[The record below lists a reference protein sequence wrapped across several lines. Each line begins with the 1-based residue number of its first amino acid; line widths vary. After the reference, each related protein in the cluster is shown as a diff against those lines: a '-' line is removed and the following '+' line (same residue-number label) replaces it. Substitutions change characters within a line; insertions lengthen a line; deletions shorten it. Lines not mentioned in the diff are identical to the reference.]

1 MDEKVLRL
9 AERAL
14 TISYKEKMAHLG
26 SVLSSLP
33 IIWDIFTTKKEEDSF
48 VLSNGHAGLALYTV
62 LEELYGFDAEALFE
76 CNGVHPIR
84 STYIDCSTGSLGC
97 GLPIAAGI
105 ALGNPNKVHCIISD
119 GECAEGSI
127 WEALRFINDFNVNN
141 LSVYLDMN
149 GLSAYGSIDE
159 ALLEKRLKAFYPGI
173 IIRRNP
179 LKQFDFINGLNY
191 HYKIL
196 NEKEYNVMRGSG
208 IYA

>member
-1 MDEKVLRL
+1 MVEKVLRL
-9 AERAL
+9 ANRAL
-14 TISYKEKMAHLG
+14 AISYKKKISHLG
-26 SVLSSLP
+26 STLSSLP
-33 IIWDIFTTKKEEDSF
+33 IIWDIFTKKKEKDSF

-62 LEELYGFDAEALFE
+62 LEELYGLDAEALFD
-76 CNGVHPIR
+76 CHGVHPVR

-105 ALGNPNKVHCIISD
+105 ALGNPHNVYCIISD
-119 GECAEGSI
+119 GECAQGSI
-127 WEALRFINDFNVNN
+127 WESLRFINDFNIDN

-149 GLSAYGSIDE
+149 GFSAYGTINKL
-159 ALLEKRLKAFYPGI
+159 LLEKRLIAFYPLI
-173 IIRRNP
+173 KIRQNP

-196 NEKEYNVMRGSG
+196 NEEEYIIIKESG